1 MATKQETSSDRKSS
15 SAVSGQS
22 SAPQRW
28 IPVWMSLVGLV
39 VGAWLTY
46 SGSSAVFHRYQVWWR
61 GGAFVWDGEEWDQ
74 CFNCVV
80 GLGLIFFMLRKEGEF
95 RTARLMRPY
104 GERRRWA
111 HEAADR
117 VIGTMQIDATPVDP
131 QDVAQRLGLH
141 LVAARDLPQAAMWCH
156 HPAQPVL
163 MVDESATRNR
173 LRFGMAHAIGHYL
186 RESECA
192 GDGAEEFCCNEFA
205 GALLMPQ
212 EWFRADMNAT
222 SYTKADLAF
231 MYDVSIPAV
240 KARKKTLTDADPKN
254 LEDLFMSS
262 NYGISLNEATFTLST
277 KMV

>member
-1 MATKQETSSDRKSS
+1 MTAKQENSSDRKSPT
-15 SAVSGQS
+15 VSGQS

-28 IPVWMSLVGLV
+28 MPVWMSLVGLV
-39 VGAWLTY
+39 VGVWFTCA
-46 SGSSAVFHRYQVWWR
+46 SGGVVFHRFQVWWR
-61 GGAFVWDGEEWDQ
+61 GGAFVWDGEARDR
-74 CFNCVV
+74 CFDCVV
-80 GLGLIFFMLRKEGEF
+80 GLGLIFFVLRKEGEF
-95 RTARLMRPY
+95 RMARVLRPY

-141 LVAARDLPQAAMWCH
+141 LVAARDLPQAAVWCH

-163 MVDESATRNR
+163 MVDESAIRSR

-192 GDGAEEFCCNEFA
+192 DDGAEEFCCNEFA

-212 EWFRADMNAT
+212 QWFRADMREDDND
-222 SYTKADLAF
+222 DLAF
-231 MYDVSIPAV
+231 MYDVSVPAV

-254 LEDLFMSS
+254 LEELFMSS
-262 NYGISLNEATFTLST
+262 NYGISLNEATLTLST

>member
-1 MATKQETSSDRKSS
+1 MATKQEPSSDRKSS

-141 LVAARDLPQAAMWCH
+141 LVAARDLPQAAVWCH

-192 GDGAEEFCCNEFA
+192 DDGAEEFCCPRRRYFQ
-205 GALLMPQ
+205 PQ
-212 EWFRADMNAT
+212 ESPSWHLRGHGST
-222 SYTKADLAF
+222 R
-231 MYDVSIPAV
+231 PAV
-240 KARKKTLTDADPKN
+240 GCLRLRRSSQNRTRRG
-254 LEDLFMSS
+254 EDCPHSQRQS
-262 NYGISLNEATFTLST
+262 
-277 KMV
+277 